1 MRSVLKPGT
10 HHPFPWSRC
19 AAAGHI
25 SISITSFL
33 GLVKSCEK
41 LVRSLVPRCV
51 AMPAGMATCN
61 KHKLIPLPGACD
73 GLCTHGTH
81 PMDIAVMAWGG
92 RWHWPVPT
100 RPSHSSHVSHHLCR
114 LTPCNQQFNMLLL
127 NTLIILFLS
136 DIAITRFLCFDAE
149 SSKTLN

>member
-10 HHPFPWSRC
+10 HHPPLGHDVLQLDTSPSPSPLFWAWS
-19 AAAGHI
+19 
-25 SISITSFL
+25 
-33 GLVKSCEK
+33 KSCEK
-41 LVRSLVPRCV
+41 LMGSLVPRCV
-51 AMPAGMATCN
+51 VMPAGMATCN
-61 KHKLIPLPGACD
+61 KHKLIPLPGARD

-81 PMDIAVMAWGG
+81 PMDIEVMAGGG

-100 RPSHSSHVSHHLCR
+100 RPSHYSCVLHHLCR
-114 LTPCNQQFNMLLL
+114 LTPRNQQFNMLLL